1 MSNFDKHVL
10 AFFPPIYASGQ
21 LKDYFWMKMMSH

>member
-21 LKDYFWMKMMSH
+21 FKDYKVLEK

>member
-1 MSNFDKHVL
+1 MSNFDKHIL

-21 LKDYFWMKMMSH
+21 SKDYRVLEK

>member
-10 AFFPPIYASGQ
+10 AIFSPIYASGQ
-21 LKDYFWMKMMSH
+21 FKDYKVLEK